1 MSRKHRIVVAA
12 LVIVL
17 VIAMLSSLIL
27 PYLALL

>member
-1 MSRKHRIVVAA
+1 MSGKHRIFAA
-12 LVIVL
+12 ILVIIL

>member
-1 MSRKHRIVVAA
+1 MSRKHRIVAA
-12 LVIVL
+12 VLVIVL

>member
-1 MSRKHRIVVAA
+1 MSRKHRIVAAA